1 MRLKL
6 LLVASAMILPSLA
19 MAQTAPAQA
28 PAAASRPVDKS
39 APTAVEGVVVTG
51 DANAMR
57 TSIDRRSYSVA
68 NDLSART
75 GSIADALRN
84 IPSVEVDVQGNVSLR
99 GDANVTIMIDG
110 KPSGQFSGEGKAD
123 ALQAMPADQI
133 ERVEVMTNPS
143 AAYRP
148 DGSAG
153 IINLIT
159 KKTQKP
165 GVNGSVRLNVT
176 PDGRYNTGIS
186 ATRRAGKL
194 TLSGDAG
201 YRHDTQEARQ
211 EIDRAT
217 LDTASGKFLVSSQ
230 DAEVENKGGMVN
242 LRGGVDYD
250 LDKQNR
256 ISGEIRY
263 RGMSFDT
270 DIDETY
276 AALNAAGAPSRAYV
290 RTSTAEMARQ
300 RRHQRRLAPAA
311 EGRRARADQP
321 CRVRG
326 HQLPARRQVPDQ
338 ELAGRRPVRDHWRRR
353 RPDAGQFQA
362 RLQQAD
368 ARQFQAEDGRRFR
381 GPSNKYDNDGATGP
395 APNGLVVDPSRT
407 NRYDYDQDVYAAYV
421 TYERPFGD
429 FTVQGG
435 LRAEQVQIKIDDITH
450 AVKGDNDYFKLY
462 PTLHTGYKLSENQS
476 LSANFARRVQR
487 PGAQDL
493 LPYRVYQDPLNY
505 RQGNPNLKPQQTD
518 SYELAWQYRKGPAYY
533 LATAYYRE
541 SSNGVTD
548 VVSDLGG
555 GVLLTT
561 RENLATSR
569 NGGLELVANGRLSAQ
584 ADLQCQQQRLWNEI
598 DASSLGFT
606 GTRSLTAVSGRA
618 NLNYQATPKDFLQIN
633 AFSSGK
639 RLTPQG
645 HREPFQMVNLG
656 YRRKV
661 SDKLSFVVT
670 AQDVLELVRGHGG
683 RRHPDPARPHHSH
696 GQGAQRSSSAS
707 PTISAAA
714 SRVPSSSTSAAGRW
728 AKALLVAPDV
738 QREEAGG
745 GFRRHALDSRQ
756 RPARLLVEAGGAGV
770 ADGAGQPRG
779 LYTQG
784 QQAVLGVGHQRRRR
798 AGSAGLGGDVELI
811 KLVVLDQ
818 VKAQRRADGTL
829 ACGPGAGRRS
839 GGRGS
844 CLACAAWPGPRARGP
859 DERRASRTTRGGQG
873 RPGRR
878 LAASRGCWLMRRG
891 SVEGPKASTA
901 SGPYRPTGSSVTST
915 MSFSRI
921 GRSRLKSPLAPI
933 ATLRSVSGLSVVR
946 ACRSRTC
953 SALRLAG
960 EPMAR

>member
-6 LLVASAMILPSLA
+6 LLAATAMILPSLA
-19 MAQTAPAQA
+19 MAQTAPASAPA
-28 PAAASRPVDKS
+28 PAAAKPVDKA
-39 APTAVEGVVVTG
+39 APTAVEGVVVRG

-123 ALQAMPADQI
+123 ALQSMPADQI

-211 EIDRAT
+211 EIDRAV
-217 LDTASGKFLVSSQ
+217 LDTASGKFLVSRQ
-230 DAEVENKGGMVN
+230 DAEVENKGAMVN

-263 RGMSFDT
+263 RGIGFDT

-276 AALNAAGAPSRAYV
+276 SALNAAGAPSRAYV
-290 RTSTAEMARQ
+290 RTSTAKMDRDNAAISGDWRRQ
-300 RRHQRRLAPAA
+300 LKGAEHELTSHVEYEITNFQRD
-311 EGRRARADQP
+311 ARALTKNSPGVDQYETIGIGVDQTRANFKLDYSKP
-321 CRVRG
+321 M
-326 HQLPARRQVPDQ
+326 PDSAKLKTGVDFEVQ
-338 ELAGRRPVRDHWRRR
+338 T
-353 RPDAGQFQA
+353 
-362 RLQQAD
+362 
-368 ARQFQAEDGRRFR
+368 
-381 GPSNKYDNDGATGP
+381 NKYDNDGATGP

-435 LRAEQVQIKIDDITH
+435 LRAEEVRIKIDDITH

-462 PTLHTGYKLSENQS
+462 PTLHMGYTLSPSQT
-476 LSANFARRVQR
+476 LTANFARRVQR

-518 SYELAWQYRKGPAYY
+518 SYELGWQYRKGPAFY

-561 RENLATSR
+561 RANLATSR
-569 NGGLELVANGRLSAQ
+569 NGGLELVTNGRLTPKLTYNVSSNVF
-584 ADLQCQQQRLWNEI
+584 WNEI
-598 DASSLGFT
+598 DASKLGFA

-618 NLNYQATPKDFLQIN
+618 NLNWQATPKDFLQIN

-670 AQDVLELVRGHGG
+670 AQDVLNSFEDTVIVDTPILRDHTTRTAKVRSIFFGF
-683 RRHPDPARPHHSH
+683 
-696 GQGAQRSSSAS
+696 
-707 PTISAAA
+707 TYNF
-714 SRVPSSSTSAAGRW
+714 
-728 AKALLVAPDV
+728 
-738 QREEAGG
+738 GG
-745 GFRRHALDSRQ
+745 GKP
-756 RPARLLVEAGGAGV
+756 RPEQFDFSGGA
-770 ADGAGQPRG
+770 
-779 LYTQG
+779 
-784 QQAVLGVGHQRRRR
+784 VG
-798 AGSAGLGGDVELI
+798 
-811 KLVVLDQ
+811 
-818 VKAQRRADGTL
+818 
-829 ACGPGAGRRS
+829 
-839 GGRGS
+839 
-844 CLACAAWPGPRARGP
+844 
-859 DERRASRTTRGGQG
+859 
-873 RPGRR
+873 
-878 LAASRGCWLMRRG
+878 
-891 SVEGPKASTA
+891 
-901 SGPYRPTGSSVTST
+901 
-915 MSFSRI
+915 
-921 GRSRLKSPLAPI
+921 
-933 ATLRSVSGLSVVR
+933 
-946 ACRSRTC
+946 
-953 SALRLAG
+953 
-960 EPMAR
+960 

>member
-28 PAAASRPVDKS
+28 PAAASRPADKS

-51 DANAMR
+51 DANAIR

-194 TLSGDAG
+194 TLSGDVG

-217 LDTASGKFLVSSQ
+217 LETASGKFLVSSQ

-256 ISGEIRY
+256 ISGEVRY

-276 AALNAAGAPSRAYV
+276 AALNAAGLPSRAYV
-290 RTSTAEMARQ
+290 RTSTAEFARDN
-300 RRHQRRLAPAA
+300 AA
-311 EGRRARADQP
+311 ISGDW
-321 CRVRG
+321 
-326 HQLPARRQVPDQ
+326 RRQLKGAEHELTSHVEYEVTSFQRDARSLTKNSPGIDQ
-338 ELAGRRPVRDHWRRR
+338 YETIGVGVDQTRANFKLDYSKPMPGSSKLKTGVDFELA
-353 RPDAGQFQA
+353 
-362 RLQQAD
+362 
-368 ARQFQAEDGRRFR
+368 
-381 GPSNKYDNDGATGP
+381 SNKYDNDGATGP

-407 NRYDYDQDVYAAYV
+407 NRYDYEQDVYAAYV

-569 NGGLELVANGRLSAQ
+569 NGGLELVANGRLSPK
-584 ADLQCQQQRLWNEI
+584 LTYNVSSNVYWNEI

-606 GTRSLTAVSGRA
+606 GTRSLTALSGRA

-645 HREPFQMVNLG
+645 HRKPFQMVNLG
-656 YRRKV
+656 YRHKV

-670 AQDVLELVRGHGG
+670 AQDVL
-683 RRHPDPARPHHSH
+683 
-696 GQGAQRSSSAS
+696 
-707 PTISAAA
+707 
-714 SRVPSSSTSAAGRW
+714 
-728 AKALLVAPDV
+728 
-738 QREEAGG
+738 
-745 GFRRHALDSRQ
+745 DSF
-756 RPARLLVEAGGAGV
+756 E
-770 ADGAGQPRG
+770 D
-779 LYTQG
+779 T
-784 QQAVLGVGHQRRRR
+784 
-798 AGSAGLGGDVELI
+798 
-811 KLVVLDQ
+811 VVVDTPILRD
-818 VKAQRRADGTL
+818 
-829 ACGPGAGRRS
+829 
-839 GGRGS
+839 
-844 CLACAAWPGPRARGP
+844 
-859 DERRASRTTRGGQG
+859 RTTRTAKVRTIFFGFTYNFGGG
-873 RPGRR
+873 KPRP
-878 LAASRGCWLMRRG
+878 
-891 SVEGPKASTA
+891 EQFDF
-901 SGPYRPTGSSVTST
+901 SGGAV
-915 MSFSRI
+915 
-921 GRSRLKSPLAPI
+921 G
-933 ATLRSVSGLSVVR
+933 
-946 ACRSRTC
+946 
-953 SALRLAG
+953 
-960 EPMAR
+960 

>member
-1 MRLKL
+1 
-6 LLVASAMILPSLA
+6 MILPSLA
-19 MAQTAPAQA
+19 MAQTAPASAPA
-28 PAAASRPVDKS
+28 PAAAAKPADKAAS
-39 APTAVEGVVVTG
+39 TAVEGVVVRG
-51 DANAMR
+51 DANALR

-217 LDTASGKFLVSSQ
+217 LDTASGKFLVSRQ

-263 RGMSFDT
+263 RGMGYDS

-276 AALNAAGAPSRAYV
+276 SALNAAGAPSRAYA
-290 RTSTAEMARQ
+290 RTSSAKMDRDN
-300 RRHQRRLAPAA
+300 AA
-311 EGRRARADQP
+311 ISGDW
-321 CRVRG
+321 
-326 HQLPARRQVPDQ
+326 RRQLKGAEHELTSHVEYEITNFQRDAKALTKNSPGIDQ
-338 ELAGRRPVRDHWRRR
+338 YETIGIGVDQTRANFKLDYSKPMEGSAKLKTGVDFEV
-353 RPDAGQFQA
+353 QT
-362 RLQQAD
+362 
-368 ARQFQAEDGRRFR
+368 
-381 GPSNKYDNDGATGP
+381 NKYDNDGATGP
-395 APNGLVVDPSRT
+395 APSGLVVDPSRT
-407 NRYDYDQDVYAAYV
+407 NRYDYDQNVYAAYV

-435 LRAEQVQIKIDDITH
+435 LRAEEVRIKIDDITH

-462 PTLHTGYKLSENQS
+462 PTLHMGYTLSQS
-476 LSANFARRVQR
+476 QTLTANFARRVQR

-518 SYELAWQYRKGPAYY
+518 SYELGWQYRKGPAYY

-555 GVLLTT
+555 GVLLTSKA
-561 RENLATSR
+561 NLATSR
-569 NGGLELVANGRLSAQ
+569 NGGLELVANGRLTPKLSYNVSSNVY
-584 ADLQCQQQRLWNEI
+584 WNEI
-598 DASSLGFT
+598 DASSLGFA

-618 NLNYQATPKDFLQIN
+618 NLNWQATPKDFLQIN

-661 SDKLSFVVT
+661 NDKLSFVVT
-670 AQDVLELVRGHGG
+670 AQDVLNSFEDTVIVDTPILRDHTTRTAKVRSIFFGF
-683 RRHPDPARPHHSH
+683 
-696 GQGAQRSSSAS
+696 
-707 PTISAAA
+707 TYNF
-714 SRVPSSSTSAAGRW
+714 
-728 AKALLVAPDV
+728 
-738 QREEAGG
+738 GG
-745 GFRRHALDSRQ
+745 GKP
-756 RPARLLVEAGGAGV
+756 RPEQFDFSGGA
-770 ADGAGQPRG
+770 
-779 LYTQG
+779 
-784 QQAVLGVGHQRRRR
+784 VG
-798 AGSAGLGGDVELI
+798 
-811 KLVVLDQ
+811 
-818 VKAQRRADGTL
+818 
-829 ACGPGAGRRS
+829 
-839 GGRGS
+839 
-844 CLACAAWPGPRARGP
+844 
-859 DERRASRTTRGGQG
+859 
-873 RPGRR
+873 
-878 LAASRGCWLMRRG
+878 
-891 SVEGPKASTA
+891 
-901 SGPYRPTGSSVTST
+901 
-915 MSFSRI
+915 
-921 GRSRLKSPLAPI
+921 
-933 ATLRSVSGLSVVR
+933 
-946 ACRSRTC
+946 
-953 SALRLAG
+953 
-960 EPMAR
+960 

>member
-28 PAAASRPVDKS
+28 PAAASRPADKS

-51 DANAMR
+51 DANAIR

-217 LDTASGKFLVSSQ
+217 LETASGKFLVSSQ

-256 ISGEIRY
+256 ISGEVRY

-276 AALNAAGAPSRAYV
+276 AALNAAGLPSRAYV
-290 RTSTAEMARQ
+290 RTSTAEFARDN
-300 RRHQRRLAPAA
+300 AA
-311 EGRRARADQP
+311 ISGDW
-321 CRVRG
+321 
-326 HQLPARRQVPDQ
+326 RRQLKGAEHELTSHVEYEVTSFQRDARSLTKNSPGIDQ
-338 ELAGRRPVRDHWRRR
+338 YETIGVGVDQTRANFKLDYSKPMPGSSKLKTGVDFELA
-353 RPDAGQFQA
+353 
-362 RLQQAD
+362 
-368 ARQFQAEDGRRFR
+368 
-381 GPSNKYDNDGATGP
+381 SNKYDNDGATGP

-407 NRYDYDQDVYAAYV
+407 NRYDYEQDVYAAYV

-569 NGGLELVANGRLSAQ
+569 NGGLELVANGRLSPK
-584 ADLQCQQQRLWNEI
+584 LTYNVSSNVYWNEI

-606 GTRSLTAVSGRA
+606 GTRSLTALSGRA

-645 HREPFQMVNLG
+645 HRKPFQMVNLG
-656 YRRKV
+656 YRHKV

-670 AQDVLELVRGHGG
+670 AQDVL
-683 RRHPDPARPHHSH
+683 
-696 GQGAQRSSSAS
+696 
-707 PTISAAA
+707 
-714 SRVPSSSTSAAGRW
+714 
-728 AKALLVAPDV
+728 
-738 QREEAGG
+738 
-745 GFRRHALDSRQ
+745 DSF
-756 RPARLLVEAGGAGV
+756 E
-770 ADGAGQPRG
+770 D
-779 LYTQG
+779 T
-784 QQAVLGVGHQRRRR
+784 
-798 AGSAGLGGDVELI
+798 
-811 KLVVLDQ
+811 VVVDTPILRD
-818 VKAQRRADGTL
+818 
-829 ACGPGAGRRS
+829 
-839 GGRGS
+839 
-844 CLACAAWPGPRARGP
+844 
-859 DERRASRTTRGGQG
+859 RTTRTAKVRTIFFGFTYNFGGG
-873 RPGRR
+873 KPRP
-878 LAASRGCWLMRRG
+878 
-891 SVEGPKASTA
+891 EQFDF
-901 SGPYRPTGSSVTST
+901 SGGAV
-915 MSFSRI
+915 
-921 GRSRLKSPLAPI
+921 G
-933 ATLRSVSGLSVVR
+933 
-946 ACRSRTC
+946 
-953 SALRLAG
+953 
-960 EPMAR
+960 